1 MAMSSIECLAERVR
15 MISEE
20 FYWELFEDIQ
30 HAKIMH
36 QEEMIEVFHAGM
48 DLHQQKKSTGIAEE
62 FYVQRF
68 NTKECYSQGKYT
80 YNNVSELVCVQCGGK
95 NDIKFSAMKNF
106 QAYCEDC
113 RNL

>member
-20 FYWELFEDIQ
+20 FYWELFEDVQ

-36 QEEMIEVFHAGM
+36 EEEMIEVFHAGM
-48 DLHQQKKSTGIAEE
+48 DLHHFEKSTGIAEE

-68 NTKECYSQGKYT
+68 A
-80 YNNVSELVCVQCGGK
+80 
-95 NDIKFSAMKNF
+95 ND
-106 QAYCEDC
+106 
-113 RNL
+113 RHH